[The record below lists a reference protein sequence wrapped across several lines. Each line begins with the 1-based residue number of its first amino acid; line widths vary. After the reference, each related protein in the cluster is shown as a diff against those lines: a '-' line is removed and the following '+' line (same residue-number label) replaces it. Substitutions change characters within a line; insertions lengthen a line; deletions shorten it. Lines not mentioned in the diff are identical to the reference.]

1 MLQPV
6 EAVLFL
12 FRSRDAV
19 CRLLTAARQVCQLIT
34 VSLVT
39 VLFLS
44 VGRKGYGIGSTEM
57 NFSDFFSVGTNDS
70 ICRKILESSA
80 FHSKYSPLPKSS
92 YVHFMVYPSPR
103 VPMVITVSSAP
114 VRFPY
119 LPVMSPEMSSSEQEA
134 IHVIRKRVAIRLLAR
149 RNHLFRRMDCE
160 LSVFIV

>member
-19 CRLLTAARQVCQLIT
+19 CRLLTAARQVCQLIA

-44 VGRKGYGIGSTEM
+44 VGRKGYGIGSAEM

-70 ICRKILESSA
+70 ICRKILESS
-80 FHSKYSPLPKSS
+80 
-92 YVHFMVYPSPR
+92 
-103 VPMVITVSSAP
+103 VPFKVFTASEIFICLNSAT
-114 VRFPY
+114 
-119 LPVMSPEMSSSEQEA
+119 
-134 IHVIRKRVAIRLLAR
+134 LL
-149 RNHLFRRMDCE
+149 
-160 LSVFIV
+160 